1 MLNGTAGNG
10 VALTGR
16 AIFVRQALWHDEQGD
31 TLGAFRC
38 TRQTCQDDMDDVLG
52 HVVLTGRNKDLGAG
66 DSVSAIG
73 IRLRLGA
80 KGAEIRTAVRLGQT
94 HRTSPLAADQ
104 LGEVSLLLLFGA
116 MLFNGVGC
124 TVAQARVHAKGP
136 VGGAHHFTH
145 DQTERVRQSLAT
157 VVGIGGHGR
166 PAAFHILLV
175 SFFEA
180 SRCLHT
186 VFAPDT
192 AFLVT
197 HLVQRRQ
204 NLLTELGTFPDNGIH
219 HIRSSV
225 FGTFQVGVVLLAV
238 QQLGHYEFDVTQGRF
253 VLRHGIHLGSRAQ
266 LNQV

>member
-1 MLNGTAGNG
+1 
-10 VALTGR
+10 
-16 AIFVRQALWHDEQGD
+16 
-31 TLGAFRC
+31 
-38 TRQTCQDDMDDVLG
+38 MDDVLG

-124 TVAQARVHAKGP
+124 AVAQAGVHAKGP
-136 VGGAHHFTH
+136 VGSTNHLAHNNAQGT
-145 DQTERVRQSLAT
+145 RQPLPT
-157 VVGIGGHGR
+157 IVGISVHGR
-166 PAAFHILLV
+166 PAALNVLLIG
-175 SFFEA
+175 FLEA

-186 VFAPDT
+186 VFAPGT
-192 AFLVT
+192 AFFVT
-197 HLVQRRQ
+197 YLVQRRQ
-204 NLLTELGTFPDNGIH
+204 NLLTELGTFRDNGIH

-225 FGTFQVGVVLLAV
+225 FGTFQVGIVLLTV
-238 QQLGHYEFDVTQGRF
+238 KQLVHYEFDVTQGRF
-253 VLRHGIHLGSRAQ
+253 VLRHGIHLGSRSQ